1 MLRFVTP
8 SMTVFEIELPVA
20 RTAAVQLSAAATAVG
35 GAAQTLAQLQV
46 SPEQVG
52 APDGAVLAEA
62 VQRYAAR
69 ASRRL
74 AGTGDELRTNSMNVR
89 TACTS
94 YSHADESTAARL
106 LALRC
111 NDPRR

>member
-1 MLRFVTP
+1 MLRFVT
-8 SMTVFEIELPVA
+8 SGMTAFEIELPVV
-20 RTAAVQLSAAATAVG
+20 RTAAVQLGAAATAVG
-35 GAAQTLAQLQV
+35 DAAQTLAQLQV
-46 SPEQVG
+46 SPDQVG

-74 AGTGDELRTNSMNVR
+74 AGTGDELRTNSMSVR

-94 YSHADESTAARL
+94 YSQADEANAARL
-106 LALRC
+106 LALR
-111 NDPRR
+111 